1 MKVHKAAENY
11 LEAILVLSRKNGQ
24 VRAIDIAKD
33 MNYSKP
39 TISVAMKQLRK
50 DGLIKTDDDG
60 FIILTEKGLEIANR
74 IFERHNVIAEMLMAL
89 GVDEKT
95 AYEDSCKIEHE
106 ISSKSFECIKA
117 HYLKNKKSPITK

>member
-1 MKVHKAAENY
+1 
-11 LEAILVLSRKNGQ
+11 
-24 VRAIDIAKD
+24 

-50 DGLIKTDDDG
+50 
-60 FIILTEKGLEIANR
+60 KGLEIANQ
-74 IFERHNVIAEMLMAL
+74 IYERHNIIAEILMSL

-106 ISSKSFECIKA
+106 ISSKSFECMKA
-117 HYLKNKKSPITK
+117 HYLKKKQKE